1 MIFSRNSHF
10 QNKIASSPM
19 QIILI
24 ILLNTKASD
33 IEGYL
38 SINLFNGMFCEII
51 MAVFLIHLQ
60 KNSSHK
66 RGINPAYDGRALKSK
81 NLSPKNTG

>member
-1 MIFSRNSHF
+1 MIFSGNSHF
-10 QNKIASSPM
+10 QNKIASSSM

-38 SINLFNGMFCEII
+38 SINLFNDMFCE
-51 MAVFLIHLQ
+51 AVFLIHHQ